1 MFCADYMYMTKK
13 PDTEQIMHPTLI
25 IRERTSG
32 GTWAL
37 PTLRKGINNNNIA
50 KIIVEIIDS
59 VGAHKIIIKT
69 DQEPAIIDVQKE
81 VRRELWEEL
90 NEVMNEVKSLKMNTS
105 YDDKVKSG
113 GIVILENSPVGESQS
128 NGSVERAIKEVQHQ
142 IGK

>member
-13 PDTEQIMHPTLI
+13 PDIDQLMHPTLV

-37 PTLRKGINNNNIA
+37 PTLRKGVNNNNIA
-50 KIIVEIIDS
+50 KRIVEIIDS
-59 VGAHKIIIKT
+59 VGAYKVIIKT

-90 NEVMNEVKSLKMNTS
+90 TEIMKDVKNIKTNVS
-105 YDDKVKSG
+105 YDNRLKSG

-128 NGSVERAIKEVQHQ
+128 NGIAENAVKEV
-142 IGK
+142 